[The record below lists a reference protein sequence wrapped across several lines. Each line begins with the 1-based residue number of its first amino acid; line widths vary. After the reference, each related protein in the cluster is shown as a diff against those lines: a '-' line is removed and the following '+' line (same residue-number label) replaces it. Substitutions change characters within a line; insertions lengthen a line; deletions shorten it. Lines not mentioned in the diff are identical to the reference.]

1 MEEHHRDA
9 PADVAKV
16 EPDSSR
22 RGPCRHALLT
32 WIGAGSPCKLSNDP
46 LLPPALESAL
56 STVPESQAPRLRQV
70 CQGAASALARLT
82 DLDLLQYESPV
93 TTSSLDLSTWEE
105 MAPVVAATLR
115 DVNAFIDLVRAHVG
129 SQPAVRGN
137 GLASL
142 VEDAVLDDAA
152 RAQLERVLEEAAL
165 QLFEQVQA
173 LGSKVRDPGVVAD
186 RWNLLAEVQASRTRF
201 REHIGTLVFDLV
213 APFADVE
220 RSEVVPGHAEEVAG
234 AVSVR
239 AAVADLRRVLEA
251 RAQKLKEAAAEDVQW
266 HAQHLESEM
275 DAFGRT
281 APYRS
286 LRAQD
291 KRRLIEYRHEVRA
304 MAGTPLPAKADVMEH
319 CQRVLELVRA
329 LAVVNQ
335 RALLRRHDHEVW
347 ARSGV
352 KLEQAEALLVLDRR
366 AAAVA
371 LAEAAE
377 IAAGLYGRSETLD
390 EFLRRARKQSLALIP
405 PEDVG
410 PVVEELRAL
419 LAALPLVE

>member
-1 MEEHHRDA
+1 M
-9 PADVAKV
+9 
-16 EPDSSR
+16 
-22 RGPCRHALLT
+22 
-32 WIGAGSPCKLSNDP
+32 
-46 LLPPALESAL
+46 LPPALESAL
-56 STVPESQAPRLRQV
+56 SSVPESQASRLRHL
-70 CQGAASALARLT
+70 CHGAAHALARLT

-93 TTSSLDLSTWEE
+93 TADSLDLSTWEE
-105 MAPVVAATLR
+105 MAPVVAGTLR
-115 DVNAFIDLVRAHVG
+115 DVNAFIDLVRTQLAA
-129 SQPAVRGN
+129 QPVSRGD

-152 RAQLERVLEEAAL
+152 RARLEEVLKQAAS

-173 LGSKVRDPGVVAD
+173 LGARVRDPSVVAD
-186 RWNLLAEVQASRTRF
+186 RWNLLVEVQASRTRF

-234 AVSVR
+234 AVAVR

-251 RAQKLKEAAAEDVQW
+251 RATRLQQASAEDVQW
-266 HAQHLESEM
+266 HAQHLEQEM

-291 KRRLIEYRHEVRA
+291 KRRLIEYRHEVRS
-304 MAGTPLPAKADVMEH
+304 MASVALPSKAEVGEVCH
-319 CQRVLELVRA
+319 RVLELVRG

-335 RALLRRHDHEVW
+335 RGLLRRHDHEVW

-352 KLEQAEALLVLDRR
+352 KLEQAETLLGTDRR
-366 AAAVA
+366 SAAVA
-371 LAEAAE
+371 LAEAVE
-377 IAAGLYGRSETLD
+377 IAAGLYGRSEPLD
-390 EFLRRARKQSLALIP
+390 DFLRRSRKQSLALVDA
-405 PEDVG
+405 ESVG
-410 PVVEELRAL
+410 RVIEEFRGLIAGL
-419 LAALPLVE
+419 SLAG

>member
-1 MEEHHRDA
+1 M
-9 PADVAKV
+9 
-16 EPDSSR
+16 
-22 RGPCRHALLT
+22 T
-32 WIGAGSPCKLSNDP
+32 WIAERTPCKLSEDP

-56 STVPESQAPRLRQV
+56 SSVPESQATRLRQV
-70 CQGAASALARLT
+70 CHGAAATLGRLT

-93 TTSSLDLSTWEE
+93 TTDSFDLSTWEE

-115 DVNAFIDLVRAHVG
+115 DVNAFIDLVRTQLAA
-129 SQPAVRGN
+129 QPAVSRS

-152 RAQLERVLEEAAL
+152 RARLEQVLESAAS

-173 LGSKVRDPGVVAD
+173 LGAKVRDPSVVAD

-220 RSEVVPGHAEEVAG
+220 RSEVVPGLAQEVAG

-239 AAVADLRRVLEA
+239 AAVADLRRVLDA
-251 RAQKLKEAAAEDVQW
+251 RAGKLRQASAEDVQW
-266 HAQHLESEM
+266 HAQHLEQEM

-304 MAGTPLPAKADVMEH
+304 MAAEPLPAKVDVMEV
-319 CQRVLELVRA
+319 CQRVLELVKS
-329 LAVVNQ
+329 LAVVSQ

-352 KLEQAEALLVLDRR
+352 KLEQAEALLAIDRR

-371 LAEAAE
+371 LAEASE
-377 IAAGLYGRSETLD
+377 LAAGLYGRSEPLD
-390 EFLRRARKQSLALIP
+390 DFLRRSRKQSLALVP
-405 PEDVG
+405 AENVG
-410 PVVEELRAL
+410 PVCEEFRAL
-419 LAALPLVE
+419 LAGLPLAE

>member
-1 MEEHHRDA
+1 M
-9 PADVAKV
+9 
-16 EPDSSR
+16 
-22 RGPCRHALLT
+22 T
-32 WIGAGSPCKLSNDP
+32 WIGASSPCKLSDDP

-56 STVPESQAPRLRQV
+56 SAVPESQASRLNQL
-70 CQGAASALARLT
+70 CHGAASALARLT

-93 TTSSLDLSTWEE
+93 TTDSQDLSTWEE

-115 DVNAFIDLVRAHVG
+115 DVNAFIDLVRTQLAV
-129 SQPAVRGN
+129 QPAVRSS

-152 RAQLERVLEEAAL
+152 RARLERVLESSAA
-165 QLFEQVQA
+165 QLFEQVQG
-173 LGSKVRDPGVVAD
+173 LGAKVRDPAVVAD

-220 RSEVVPGHAEEVAG
+220 RSEVVPGLADEVTG
-234 AVSVR
+234 AVTVR
-239 AAVADLRRVLEA
+239 AAVADLRRVLES
-251 RAQKLKEAAAEDVQW
+251 RASKLRQATAEDVQW
-266 HAQHLESEM
+266 HAQHLEQEM

-304 MAGTPLPAKADVMEH
+304 MAAQPLPSKADVMDV
-319 CQRVLELVRA
+319 CQRVLELVKS
-329 LAVVNQ
+329 LMVVNQ
-335 RALLRRHDHEVW
+335 RSLLRRHDHEVW

-352 KLEQAEALLVLDRR
+352 KLEQAEALLVIDRR

-377 IAAGLYGRSETLD
+377 LAAGLYGRSEPLD
-390 EFLRRARKQSLALIP
+390 DFLRRARKQSLALVP
-405 PEDVG
+405 TDEVG
-410 PVVEELRAL
+410 PVVEEFRAL
-419 LAALPLVE
+419 LAGLPLGE

>member
-1 MEEHHRDA
+1 M
-9 PADVAKV
+9 
-16 EPDSSR
+16 
-22 RGPCRHALLT
+22 T
-32 WIGAGSPCKLSNDP
+32 WIAASTPCKLSEEP

-56 STVPESQAPRLRQV
+56 SAVPESQATRLRQV
-70 CQGAASALARLT
+70 CHGAASALARLT

-93 TTSSLDLSTWEE
+93 TTDSLDLSTWEE

-115 DVNAFIDLVRAHVG
+115 DVNAFIDLVRTQLAA
-129 SQPAVRGN
+129 QPEVSRS

-152 RAQLERVLEEAAL
+152 RAKLERVLDSAAS
-165 QLFEQVQA
+165 QLFEQVQM
-173 LGSKVRDPGVVAD
+173 LGAKVRDPGVVAD

-220 RSEVVPGHAEEVAG
+220 RSEVVPGLAQEVAG

-239 AAVADLRRVLEA
+239 AAVADLRRVLDA
-251 RAQKLKEAAAEDVQW
+251 RAGKLRQASAEDVQW
-266 HAQHLESEM
+266 HAQHLEQEM

-304 MAGTPLPAKADVMEH
+304 MAAEPLPAKVDVMEV
-319 CQRVLELVRA
+319 CQRVLELVKS
-329 LAVVNQ
+329 LAVVSQ

-352 KLEQAEALLVLDRR
+352 KLEQAEALLAIDRR

-371 LAEAAE
+371 LAEASE
-377 IAAGLYGRSETLD
+377 LAAGLYGRSEPLD
-390 EFLRRARKQSLALIP
+390 DFLRRARKQSLALVP
-405 PEDVG
+405 AENVG
-410 PVVEELRAL
+410 PVCEEFRAL
-419 LAALPLVE
+419 LAGLPLAE

>member
-1 MEEHHRDA
+1 M
-9 PADVAKV
+9 
-16 EPDSSR
+16 
-22 RGPCRHALLT
+22 
-32 WIGAGSPCKLSNDP
+32 
-46 LLPPALESAL
+46 LPPALESAL
-56 STVPESQAPRLRQV
+56 SSVPESQANRLRQL
-70 CQGAASALARLT
+70 CHGAAHALARLT

-93 TTSSLDLSTWEE
+93 TTDSLDLATWEE

-115 DVNAFIDLVRAHVG
+115 DVNAFIDLVRTQLAA
-129 SQPAVRGN
+129 QPVSRGD

-152 RAQLERVLEEAAL
+152 RARLEEVLQQAAS
-165 QLFEQVQA
+165 QLFEQVQT
-173 LGSKVRDPGVVAD
+173 LGARVRDPSVVAD

-220 RSEVVPGHAEEVAG
+220 RAEVVPGHGEEVAG
-234 AVSVR
+234 AVAVR

-251 RAQKLKEAAAEDVQW
+251 RATRVQQASAEDVQW
-266 HAQHLESEM
+266 HAQHLEQEM

-291 KRRLIEYRHEVRA
+291 KRRLIEYRHEVRS
-304 MAGTPLPAKADVMEH
+304 MAAVALPSKAEVGEVCH
-319 CQRVLELVRA
+319 RVLELVRG

-352 KLEQAEALLVLDRR
+352 KLEQAETLLATDRR
-366 AAAVA
+366 SAAVA
-371 LAEAAE
+371 LAEAVE
-377 IAAGLYGRSETLD
+377 IAAGLYGRSEPLD
-390 EFLRRARKQSLALIP
+390 DFLRRSRKQSLALVDA
-405 PEDVG
+405 ESVG
-410 PVVEELRAL
+410 RVVEEFRGLIAGL
-419 LAALPLVE
+419 SLAG

>member
-1 MEEHHRDA
+1 M
-9 PADVAKV
+9 
-16 EPDSSR
+16 
-22 RGPCRHALLT
+22 T
-32 WIGAGSPCKLSNDP
+32 WIAASTPCKLSEEP

-56 STVPESQAPRLRQV
+56 SAVPESQATRLRQV
-70 CQGAASALARLT
+70 CHGAASALARLT

-93 TTSSLDLSTWEE
+93 TTDSLDLSTWEE

-115 DVNAFIDLVRAHVG
+115 DVNAFIDLVRTQLAA
-129 SQPAVRGN
+129 QPEVSRS

-152 RAQLERVLEEAAL
+152 RAKLEQVLESAAS
-165 QLFEQVQA
+165 QLFEQVQM
-173 LGSKVRDPGVVAD
+173 LGAKVRDPGVVAD

-220 RSEVVPGHAEEVAG
+220 RSEVVPGLAQEVAA

-239 AAVADLRRVLEA
+239 AAVADLRRVLDA
-251 RAQKLKEAAAEDVQW
+251 RASKLRQASAEDVQW
-266 HAQHLESEM
+266 HAQHLEQEM

-291 KRRLIEYRHEVRA
+291 KRRLIEYRHEVRE
-304 MAGTPLPAKADVMEH
+304 MAAQPLPAKADVMEV
-319 CQRVLELVRA
+319 CQRVLELVTS
-329 LAVVNQ
+329 LAVVSQ

-352 KLEQAEALLVLDRR
+352 KLEQAEALLAIDRR

-371 LAEAAE
+371 LAEASE
-377 IAAGLYGRSETLD
+377 LAAGLYGRSEPLD
-390 EFLRRARKQSLALIP
+390 DFLRRARKQSLALVP
-405 PEDVG
+405 AENVG
-410 PVVEELRAL
+410 PVCEEFRAL
-419 LAALPLVE
+419 LAGLPLAE

>member
-1 MEEHHRDA
+1 
-9 PADVAKV
+9 
-16 EPDSSR
+16 
-22 RGPCRHALLT
+22 
-32 WIGAGSPCKLSNDP
+32 
-46 LLPPALESAL
+46 LLPLALESAL
-56 STVPESQAPRLRQV
+56 SAVPESQATRLRQI
-70 CQGAASALARLT
+70 CDGAASTLARLT

-93 TTSSLDLSTWEE
+93 TTDSHDLSTWEE

-115 DVNAFIDLVRAHVG
+115 DVNAFIDLVRTQLAA
-129 SQPAVRGN
+129 QPEVSRG

-152 RAQLERVLEEAAL
+152 RAKLEQVLESAGT
-165 QLFEQVQA
+165 QLFEQVQS
-173 LGSKVRDPGVVAD
+173 LGGKVRDPAVVAD

-220 RSEVVPGHAEEVAG
+220 RPDVVPGFAEEVAG

-239 AAVADLRRVLEA
+239 AAVANLRRVLEA
-251 RAQKLKEAAAEDVQW
+251 RAGKLREASAEDVQW
-266 HAQHLESEM
+266 HAQHLEQEM

-291 KRRLIEYRHEVRA
+291 KRRLIEYRHEVRE
-304 MAGTPLPAKADVMEH
+304 MAAEPLPAKADVMDV
-319 CQRVLELVRA
+319 CQRVLELVKS
-329 LAVVNQ
+329 LAGVSQ

-352 KLEQAEALLVLDRR
+352 KLEQAEALLSIDRR

-371 LAEAAE
+371 LAESAE
-377 IAAGLYGRSETLD
+377 LAAGLYGRSEPLD
-390 EFLRRARKQSLALIP
+390 EFLRRSRKQSLALVP
-405 PEDVG
+405 AEEVG
-410 PVVEELRAL
+410 PVCEEFRSL
-419 LAALPLVE
+419 LAGLPLAD

>member
-1 MEEHHRDA
+1 M
-9 PADVAKV
+9 
-16 EPDSSR
+16 
-22 RGPCRHALLT
+22 T
-32 WIGAGSPCKLSNDP
+32 WIGAGSPCKLSDDP

-56 STVPESQAPRLRQV
+56 SSVPESQVTRLRQV
-70 CQGAASALARLT
+70 CNGAASTLARLT

-115 DVNAFIDLVRAHVG
+115 DVNAFIDLIRTQLAAQTWVK
-129 SQPAVRGN
+129 GN

-152 RAQLERVLEEAAL
+152 RARLERVLESAAS
-165 QLFEQVQA
+165 QLFEQVQT
-173 LGSKVRDPGVVAD
+173 LGAKVRDPGVVAD
-186 RWNLLAEVQASRTRF
+186 RWNLLAEVQASRTRL

-220 RSEVVPGHAEEVAG
+220 RAEVVPGHAEEVAG
-234 AVSVR
+234 AVAVR

-251 RAQKLKEAAAEDVQW
+251 RAAKLRQASAEDVQW

-304 MAGTPLPAKADVMEH
+304 MAGLGLPARADVMEL
-319 CQRVLELVRA
+319 CQRVLELVKG

-352 KLEQAEALLVLDRR
+352 KLEQAEALLSIDRR

-377 IAAGLYGRSETLD
+377 LAVGLYGRSEALD
-390 EFLRRARKQSLALIP
+390 EFLRRARKQSLALVP
-405 PEDVG
+405 AEEVG
-410 PVVEELRAL
+410 RVAEEFRAL
-419 LAALPLVE
+419 LAELPLAD

>member
-1 MEEHHRDA
+1 M
-9 PADVAKV
+9 
-16 EPDSSR
+16 
-22 RGPCRHALLT
+22 
-32 WIGAGSPCKLSNDP
+32 
-46 LLPPALESAL
+46 LPPALESAL
-56 STVPESQAPRLRQV
+56 SSVPESQAVRLRQV
-70 CQGAASALARLT
+70 CHGAASALGRLT

-93 TTSSLDLSTWEE
+93 TADSLDLSTWEE

-115 DVNAFIDLVRAHVG
+115 DVNAFIDLVRTQLATAMP
-129 SQPAVRGN
+129 SPRGN

-152 RAQLERVLEEAAL
+152 RARLEQVLESAAA
-165 QLFEQVQA
+165 QLFEQVQS
-173 LGSKVRDPGVVAD
+173 LGAKVREPGVVAD

-234 AVSVR
+234 AVTVR
-239 AAVADLRRVLEA
+239 AAVADLRRVLDS
-251 RAQKLKEAAAEDVQW
+251 RAAKLRQAGAEDVQW
-266 HAQHLESEM
+266 HAQHLEQEI

-304 MAGTPLPAKADVMEH
+304 MAAEPLPAKADVMDV
-319 CQRVLELVRA
+319 CQRVLELVKA

-335 RALLRRHDHEVW
+335 RALLLRHDHEIW

-352 KLEQAEALLVLDRR
+352 KLEQAEALLAIDRR

-377 IAAGLYGRSETLD
+377 LAAGLYGRSDALD
-390 EFLRRARKQSLALIP
+390 EFLRRARKQSLALVP
-405 PEDVG
+405 ADEVG
-410 PVVEELRAL
+410 PVVEEFRAL
-419 LAALPLVE
+419 LAGLPFGD

>member
-1 MEEHHRDA
+1 M
-9 PADVAKV
+9 
-16 EPDSSR
+16 
-22 RGPCRHALLT
+22 T
-32 WIGAGSPCKLSNDP
+32 WIAAGTPCKLSDGP

-56 STVPESQAPRLRQV
+56 SAVPESQATRLRQV
-70 CQGAASALARLT
+70 CQGAANALARLT

-93 TTSSLDLSTWEE
+93 TTASLDLSTWEE

-115 DVNAFIDLVRAHVG
+115 DVNAFIDLVRTQLGAR
-129 SQPAVRGN
+129 PAARGN

-152 RAQLERVLEEAAL
+152 RARLETLLEKAASQLL
-165 QLFEQVQA
+165 EQVQT
-173 LGSKVRDPGVVAD
+173 LGAKVRDPAVVAD
-186 RWNLLAEVQASRTRF
+186 RWNLLAEVQSSRTRL
-201 REHIGTLVFDLV
+201 REHIGMLVFDVV

-220 RSEVVPGHAEEVAG
+220 HSEVVPGHAEEVAG
-234 AVSVR
+234 AVAVR

-251 RAQKLKEAAAEDVQW
+251 RAAKLRQGGAEDVQW
-266 HAQHLESEM
+266 HAQHLEQEM

-291 KRRLIEYRHEVRA
+291 KRRLIEYRHEVRS
-304 MAGTPLPAKADVMEH
+304 MAAVPLPARADVMEA
-319 CQRVLELVRA
+319 CQRVLELVKS

-352 KLEQAEALLVLDRR
+352 KLEQAEALLAIDRR

-377 IAAGLYGRSETLD
+377 LAAGLYGRSEPLD
-390 EFLRRARKQSLALIP
+390 DFLRRARKQSLSLVPA
-405 PEDVG
+405 EEVG
-410 PVVEELRAL
+410 QVVEEFRAL
-419 LAALPLVE
+419 LAGLPLAE

>member
-1 MEEHHRDA
+1 
-9 PADVAKV
+9 V
-16 EPDSSR
+16 
-22 RGPCRHALLT
+22 T
-32 WIGAGSPCKLSNDP
+32 WIAASTPCKLSEEP

-56 STVPESQAPRLRQV
+56 SAVPESQATRLRQV
-70 CQGAASALARLT
+70 CHGAASALARLT

-93 TTSSLDLSTWEE
+93 TTDSLDLSTWEE

-115 DVNAFIDLVRAHVG
+115 DVNAFIDLVRTQLAA
-129 SQPAVRGN
+129 QPEVSRS

-152 RAQLERVLEEAAL
+152 RAKLEQVLESAAS
-165 QLFEQVQA
+165 QLFEQVQM
-173 LGSKVRDPGVVAD
+173 LGAKVRDPGVVAD

-220 RSEVVPGHAEEVAG
+220 RSEVVPGLAQEVAA

-239 AAVADLRRVLEA
+239 AAVADLRRVLDA
-251 RAQKLKEAAAEDVQW
+251 RASKLRQASAEDVQW
-266 HAQHLESEM
+266 HAQHLEQEM

-291 KRRLIEYRHEVRA
+291 KRRLIEYRHEVRE
-304 MAGTPLPAKADVMEH
+304 MAAQPLPAKADVMEV
-319 CQRVLELVRA
+319 CQRVLELVTS
-329 LAVVNQ
+329 LAVVSQ

-352 KLEQAEALLVLDRR
+352 KLEQAEALLAIDRR

-371 LAEAAE
+371 LAEASE
-377 IAAGLYGRSETLD
+377 LAAGLYGRSEPLD
-390 EFLRRARKQSLALIP
+390 DFLRRARKQSLALVP
-405 PEDVG
+405 AENVG
-410 PVVEELRAL
+410 PVCEEFRAL
-419 LAALPLVE
+419 LAGLPLAE